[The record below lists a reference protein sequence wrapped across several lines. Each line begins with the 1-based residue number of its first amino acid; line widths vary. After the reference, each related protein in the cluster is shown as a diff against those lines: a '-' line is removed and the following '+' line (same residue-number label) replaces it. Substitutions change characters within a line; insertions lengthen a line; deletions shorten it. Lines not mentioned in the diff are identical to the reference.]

1 MSVTTTSNTTTQSVL
16 KVLAD
21 YELTHSGND
30 TDGTV
35 EAPNPRLVDQETRQ
49 NPDWWTR
56 DYNGVPPYRPINYD
70 LDHELRPWARPG
82 IETAFVWTMLNGVGV
97 VAVGSLFHMLFM
109 RVVLTFGNQA
119 TARLWRNTGG
129 RLNDTIFRF
138 SIGGER

>member
-97 VAVGSLFHMLFM
+97 VA
-109 RVVLTFGNQA
+109 A